1 MLMSRFFKRMRRMS
15 KTEELVE
22 EHQREHRE
30 EMQKTTKAVQRAE
43 KLIKN
48 GVTIK
53 IYKAVHH
60 GH

>member
-1 MLMSRFFKRMRRMS
+1 MRRMS